1 VIGLRPPPGRRTR
14 PGSSAPPESSSESPP
29 RTVDSET
36 GVARATA
43 AILPLCERASA
54 VRPTKAAPDLIT
66 YRLRPAHQRSRGPHD
81 VSPDNRTHE
90 SDRPLAS
97 LVDLRGKVALVTGA
111 AQGFGFAC
119 ARRLAEAGAA
129 VILADLRPDR
139 LEQAGERLAAEGRN
153 VATALGDVSV
163 EDDVAAMVATAV
175 ERFGRL
181 NVLVNNA
188 GVFSN
193 FLLESL
199 SPSEFHRV
207 LGVNVGG
214 AFLCTKAAAAQ
225 MRRQG
230 EGGSII
236 NISSIDAV
244 HPSSAG
250 LSHYGTSK
258 HAIWG
263 LTKSMALELG
273 PDGIRVN
280 AIAPGPSLTEGAVE
294 FVQAGAPEG
303 IAVDAQWAAYEARI
317 PLRRLAD
324 PDDVGRTTVFL
335 ASDLASYVS
344 GAQIIVDGGLL
355 SA

>member
-1 VIGLRPPPGRRTR
+1 
-14 PGSSAPPESSSESPP
+14 
-29 RTVDSET
+29 
-36 GVARATA
+36 
-43 AILPLCERASA
+43 
-54 VRPTKAAPDLIT
+54 VRNDDRLT
-66 YRLRPAHQRSRGPHD
+66 YA
-81 VSPDNRTHE
+81 
-90 SDRPLAS
+90 DRPLAS
-97 LVDLRGKVALVTGA
+97 LVDLSGKTALVTGA

-129 VILADLRPDR
+129 VVLADLRADR
-139 LEQAGERLAAEGRN
+139 LEPAGARLAAAGRS

-163 EDDVAAMVATAV
+163 EEDVAALVATAV

-181 NVLVNNA
+181 DVLVNNA

-193 FLLESL
+193 FLLEAL
-199 SPSEFHRV
+199 SPQEFNRI

-230 EGGSII
+230 EGGSIV
-236 NISSIDAV
+236 NITSIDAV
-244 HPSSAG
+244 HPSGAG

-294 FVQAGAPEG
+294 FVEAGAPEG
-303 IAVDAQWAAYEARI
+303 IDVEAQWAAYEARI
-317 PLRRLAD
+317 PLRRLTHA
-324 PDDVGRTTVFL
+324 DDVGRAAVFL
-335 ASDLASYVS
+335 ASGLASYVN
-344 GAQIIVDGGLL
+344 GAQIVVDGGLL
-355 SA
+355 AA